1 MDVRDYYLIRNVK
14 SWQLMGMRQRGVRE
28 TKEGVNYGKSLN
40 LGDCK
45 NTGTI
50 HRRSHFQGKEGKLYF
65 EHIELLEEK

>member
-1 MDVRDYYLIRNVK
+1 MDIRDYYLIRNVK

-50 HRRSHFQGKEGKLYF
+50 HRRSHF
-65 EHIELLEEK
+65 